1 MVSEMRRC
9 EIEQIFKKY
18 GWYHSIENPYTF
30 VNFNSGH
37 FASLG
42 CPRNMGIRSESVVG
56 WIVHVWD
63 KCNYNGISY
72 YNYIELLKR
81 LEMWPPFGRIK

>member
-1 MVSEMRRC
+1 MVSEMRKW

-37 FASLG
+37 FAIIG
-42 CPRNMGIRSESVVG
+42 VPKIPIQEQKWSVYIWTKG
-56 WIVHVWD
+56 E
-63 KCNYNGISY
+63 YNGISY
-72 YNYIELLKR
+72 YRYEDLLKR
-81 LEMWPPFGRIK
+81 LEMWPPFERIK